1 MLKDGTT
8 RKSEASL
15 EIEVERRERS
25 QLHSMPVTLRLWIAE
40 ESSYLCVSCFF
51 LFVRSFDVRV
61 YFILPPLGSLCVT
74 TPAVYITPE
83 WQLKENEKRKEAFKK
98 NHTRNSWIARSTL
111 YFSFLKK
118 EIKSKARGLNAAGRR
133 SDTTR
138 TILPETSSSSSSSG
152 LTVCL
157 SWSI

>member
-25 QLHSMPVTLRLWIAE
+25 QLHSMPVPLRLCIAE

-83 WQLKENEKRKEAFKK
+83 WQVLKENEKKK
-98 NHTRNSWIARSTL
+98 RS
-111 YFSFLKK
+111 F
-118 EIKSKARGLNAAGRR
+118 
-133 SDTTR
+133 
-138 TILPETSSSSSSSG
+138 
-152 LTVCL
+152 
-157 SWSI
+157 